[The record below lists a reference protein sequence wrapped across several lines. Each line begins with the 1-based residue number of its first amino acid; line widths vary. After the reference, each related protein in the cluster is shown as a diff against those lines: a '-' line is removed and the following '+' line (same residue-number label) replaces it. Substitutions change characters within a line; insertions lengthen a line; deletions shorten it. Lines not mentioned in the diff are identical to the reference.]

1 MIQICPCCKK
11 EFHPPVAADSGEGD
25 MGSLFSCNHC
35 QSVLKWDNKS
45 LQIVYESKEE
55 PSSVAL
61 DEKEIS
67 SLEPEEGVLP
77 EMRTKEET
85 VNGSEVIQVE
95 VLQGQPQQEI
105 QEGPAQEEPLQGE
118 SSQEDVQAE
127 WPEKAQEES
136 QKEEQQN
143 ENVDEE
149 INVNE
154 EIQENSA
161 NEGANVSVFS
171 TEGEKSLESP
181 SDEFSDDHFSG
192 EEAMQ
197 TDPSEQDFS
206 DVEQYGNAQASSEKG
221 FLRYD
226 LRISGLDSNEIE
238 KQVLDILEDSR
249 FNWDA
254 NEVLRSQ
261 KEGVLVIK
269 NLNPI
274 KAMCLVSDLSFLSVE
289 ISWEQYMAL
298 NVGTQEKAEPAEQK
312 QE

>member
-11 EFHPPVAADSGEGD
+11 EFHPPVADESGAGD

-35 QSVLKWDNKS
+35 QSVLKWDNES
-45 LQIVYESKEE
+45 LQVVYESKEE

-95 VLQGQPQQEI
+95 VLQEQPQQEI
-105 QEGPAQEEPLQGE
+105 QEGPAQEESLQEE

-127 WPEKAQEES
+127 WPEEAQEES
-136 QKEEQQN
+136 QKEERQN
-143 ENVDEE
+143 ENEE
-149 INVNE
+149 IK
-154 EIQENSA
+154 ENSA
-161 NEGANVSVFS
+161 KEEAGVSVFS
-171 TEGEKSLESP
+171 TKGEESLESS
-181 SDEFSDDHFSG
+181 SDEFSDESFND
-192 EEAMQ
+192 EKAMQ
-197 TDPSEQDFS
+197 TDSSEQDFS

-226 LRISGLDSNEIE
+226 LSISGLDSNEIE
-238 KQVLDILEDSR
+238 KQVLDILEDPR

-289 ISWEQYMAL
+289 ISWKQYMAL
-298 NVGTQEKAEPAEQK
+298 NAGTQEKAEPAEQK